1 MAPEIVEIF
10 RALVL
15 GIVQG
20 ISEFAPISSSA
31 HLIIVPWLFGWE
43 GGATSSLEF
52 DVALHLGTLSAVLV
66 YFWRELWILI
76 KAGFASIFK
85 GGIKGD
91 PNRKLAWLLVL
102 GTIPA
107 AVAGF
112 LLEDTIDATF
122 HGNGAGTSN
131 QAIIAIAFMLAFFGL
146 LMYLAERFA
155 RHERTLGQLS
165 WWDAF
170 LIGLAQT
177 LALFPGVS
185 RSGSTLTAG
194 MALGFKR
201 DVAAKYAFLL
211 SIPIT
216 LGGGLKG
223 VVDLVQESQSG
234 AAGSSQLLV
243 LLVGILAA
251 AISGF
256 LCIRFLLAYLRTQTI
271 MVFVIYRWVLALVV
285 IVIAL
290 WRMVA

>member
-1 MAPEIVEIF
+1 MPIDIIELF

-20 ISEFAPISSSA
+20 IAEFAPISSSA

-52 DVALHLGTLSAVLV
+52 DVALHLGTLGAVLI

-76 KAGFASIFK
+76 KAGFASIFQ
-85 GGIKGD
+85 GGIRDD

-112 LLEDTIDATF
+112 LLEDTIDAVF
-122 HGNGAGTSN
+122 HGSGEGTSN
-131 QAIIAIAFMLAFFGL
+131 QAIIAIAFMLALFGL
-146 LMYLAERFA
+146 LMYIVERFA
-155 RHERTLGQLS
+155 RHERMLAQLS
-165 WWDAF
+165 WWDSF

-185 RSGSTLTAG
+185 RSGSTITAG

-211 SIPIT
+211 SVPIT

-223 VVDLVQESQSG
+223 VYDLVQEAQASAS
-234 AAGSSQLLV
+234 GSSELLV

-251 AISGF
+251 GVSGF
-256 LCIRFLLAYLRTQTI
+256 LCIRFLLAFLRTRTT
-271 MVFVIYRWVLALVV
+271 MVFVIYRWVLAAVV
-285 IVIAL
+285 IAIAL
-290 WRMVA
+290 WRIAA